1 MNMKINDEDAEKM
14 KADAVNREQRRR
26 AEKQGK
32 TGKGFLEKIV
42 SDLKDKAQEVQSNP
56 AGVDIPMP
64 DHQDI
69 DDSCIM
75 WTWDRMGF
83 IVNAFY
89 FKKDDNKYNLPAGTY
104 AVKIYLGNISDGM
117 KLATADQTG
126 TLAGVLMSAHMWENK
141 WREHAGEYLAMDGVL
156 EPKKSDDK
164 EVEDSNND

>member
-1 MNMKINDEDAEKM
+1 MSMKINDEDAEKM

-42 SDLKDKAQEVQSNP
+42 SDLKDKTQEVQSNP

-64 DHQDI
+64 DRQEI
-69 DDSCIM
+69 GESCIA
-75 WTWDRMGF
+75 WYWEKDLNFDVVARYIKSVDNIWQQPVGY
-83 IVNAFY
+83 Y
-89 FKKDDNKYNLPAGTY
+89 FVEVILHTPEFNG
-104 AVKIYLGNISDGM
+104 GE
-117 KLATADQTG
+117 TG

-164 EVEDSNND
+164 EIEDSNND